1 MTNIQK
7 RTGIAVLLIAG
18 ILAIRF
24 TGIDQYMS
32 LGTIKEHA
40 AWLQTMVQQH
50 YGTAV
55 FGFIMLYL
63 ICVAIGL
70 PAAAVLTIVSGFLF
84 GTLWG
89 AVYSNIGATAGAII
103 SFLMVRYIIGALVQE
118 RYARQL
124 AWFNHEMKLH
134 GTSYLL
140 VVHFIAVIPFVVINF
155 LAGLTNVT
163 MWTFIWTTS
172 VGIFPGALVYA
183 FAGQQLHNIHSPRDI
198 FSLPV
203 ICAFALL
210 ALLAMAPVIIK
221 RVRVRRGMY
230 DEVLD

>member
-7 RTGIAVLLIAG
+7 RTGIAVLLVAG

-32 LGTIKEHA
+32 LGTIKEHT
-40 AWLQTMVQQH
+40 AWLQTMVQQQ
-50 YGTAV
+50 YWTVV
-55 FGFIMLYL
+55 FSFIAFYL
-63 ICVAIGL
+63 ISVAIGV
-70 PAAAVLTIVSGFLF
+70 PVAAVLTIVSGFLF
-84 GTLWG
+84 GTFWG
-89 AVYSNIGATAGAII
+89 AVYSNVGATIGAII
-103 SFLMVRYIIGALVQE
+103 SFLMVRYIIGNVIQQ
-118 RYARQL
+118 RYEQSL
-124 AWFNHEMKLH
+124 AWFNREMKLY

-140 VVHFIAVIPFVVINF
+140 VVHFIAVVPFVVINF

-163 MWTFIWTTS
+163 IWTFIWTTS
-172 VGIFPGALVYA
+172 IGIFPGALVYA
-183 FAGQQLHNIHSPRDI
+183 FAGQQLHNIHSPGDI

-210 ALLAMAPVIIK
+210 ALLAIAPVIIK
-221 RVRVRRGMY
+221 RVRTRRGIY